1 MLPDADSSQDAR
13 PVGVNV
19 CVFPG
24 LDAFMI
30 DEFSFPMCLDP
41 GRVKRKWVFC
51 LKIARIVFSLI
62 VVGFCVFLVGIF
74 SILSHPGFMHVKW
87 WRIFLL
93 GGVLPVGLRESWA
106 R

>member
-1 MLPDADSSQDAR
+1 M
-13 PVGVNV
+13 GVYV

-24 LDAFMI
+24 LDVFMI

-41 GRVKRKWVFC
+41 GRVKWKWVFC
-51 LKIARIVFSLI
+51 LKIARFVFSLN
-62 VVGFCVFLVGIF
+62 VVDSCVFLVGTF
-74 SILSHPGFMHVKW
+74 SILSHLWFMHVNW

-93 GGVLPVGLRESWA
+93 RGLFIVFLVGLCRFCA